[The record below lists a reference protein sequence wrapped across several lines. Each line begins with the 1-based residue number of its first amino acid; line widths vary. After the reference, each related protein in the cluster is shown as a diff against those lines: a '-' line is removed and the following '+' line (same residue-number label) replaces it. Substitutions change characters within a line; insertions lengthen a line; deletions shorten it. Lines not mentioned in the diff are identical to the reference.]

1 MLLEVY
7 VYVLTIIKIM
17 KTDIENCAK
26 GEKEFMQELSIQ
38 LKTGDD
44 QVATNRILRAVLHS
58 LRECITRSE
67 SLELMLR
74 MPDWLKNIY
83 QENWV
88 YDDSREIV
96 YHIGDFRKKVLE
108 IQDEWEEHDIGKKLK
123 FETMKKGTFNTIHK
137 FISNNQDDTINS
149 AFIIGFCME

>member
-1 MLLEVY
+1 MNAN
-7 VYVLTIIKIM
+7 
-17 KTDIENCAK
+17 IENCAK

-38 LKTGDD
+38 LKTGND
-44 QVATNRILRAVLHS
+44 QVATSRILRAVLHS
-58 LRECITRSE
+58 LRKCITRSE

-88 YDDSREIV
+88 YDDNTEDIV
-96 YHIGDFRKKVLE
+96 YHIGDFRKKVQE
-108 IQDEWEEHDIGKKLK
+108 IQDEWEENDIGKKLK

-137 FISNNQDDTINS
+137 FISNSQNDTINS
-149 AFIIGFCME
+149 AFIIAFCME